1 MIKREYQDEQAD
13 GSVLNY
19 GYNRPDAASH
29 PFLWMESSDELI
41 TLQLSPSHLRKL
53 AMRLIKL
60 SYRVDAQ
67 L

>member
-13 GSVLNY
+13 GSILNY
-19 GYNRPDAASH
+19 GYNRSDATAQ
-29 PFLWMESSDELI
+29 PYLWMGSDDELI

-60 SYRVDAQ
+60 SYRVDAK
-67 L
+67 